1 VLTKCG
7 QKITKERHEE
17 KMARRKGANIEEGKR
32 QIVSSQVKGLGDEVV
47 IGSGKEAILISD
59 HVVQDITSAYL
70 TAVDKK
76 TGKTLA
82 ETLVEKNLEVALN
95 NPQGIGDI
103 IKLQKLLEKSN
114 GNNNKKDAEKKKD
127 DDEDLLIDLGGEKRD
142 G

>member
-1 VLTKCG
+1 VEKSDRIVLTKCG
-7 QKITKERHEE
+7 QKITKRETQRE
-17 KMARRKGANIEEGKR
+17 MARRKGANIEEGKR

-114 GNNNKKDAEKKKD
+114 GNNKNKD
-127 DDEDLLIDLGGEKRD
+127 KR
-142 G
+142 

>member
-1 VLTKCG
+1 
-7 QKITKERHEE
+7 
-17 KMARRKGANIEEGKR
+17 MARRKGANIEEGKR
-32 QIVSSQVKGLGDEVV
+32 QIVASHTKGLGDEVV
-47 IGSGKEAILISD
+47 IGSGKEAVLISD

-103 IKLQKLLEKSN
+103 IKLQRLLEKSN
-114 GNNNKKDAEKKKD
+114 SNNSKKDTEKKKD

-142 G
+142 V